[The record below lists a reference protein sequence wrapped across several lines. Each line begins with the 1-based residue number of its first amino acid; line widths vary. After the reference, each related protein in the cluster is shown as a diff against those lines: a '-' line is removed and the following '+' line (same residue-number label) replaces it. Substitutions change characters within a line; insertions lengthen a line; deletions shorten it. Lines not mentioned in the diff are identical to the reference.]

1 MMELTMMRGCSAFI
15 VQTPSSVSQPS
26 SIQLDEYPERTS
38 NNQMYTYLQNRRNIS
53 PFKHFEGNTILS
65 AVITSVVQVAKLA
78 LKPPL
83 VIREVLDITT
93 TV

>member
-1 MMELTMMRGCSAFI
+1 
-15 VQTPSSVSQPS
+15 
-26 SIQLDEYPERTS
+26 
-38 NNQMYTYLQNRRNIS
+38 MYTYLQNRRNIS